1 MVWPHVIYETT
12 SGKHRPLWQA
22 MLEVKLHALAAG
34 DKGIDCFDLHW
45 TSSMMT
51 MLKAVQQMIN
61 TPKRGK
67 SALAIDG
74 RQRGSLH
81 GPVFHVSVHHGS
93 TYAEDVNEDGGQ
105 NV

>member
-45 TSSMMT
+45 SSSMIT

-61 TPKRGK
+61 KPQHDK
-67 SALAIDG
+67 SALAILG
-74 RQRGSLH
+74 RLHGSRS
-81 GPVFHVSVHHGS
+81 GPVFHVSVHHWS
-93 TYAEDVNEDGGQ
+93 TYEEDVNEDGGQ
-105 NV
+105 NA